1 MNENIKGIAREL
13 PGERTG
19 NRALVDM
26 FKIGRVLPKIMKV
39 MEDEGLN
46 IAEAEMIPQML
57 MDRMEKNSELHEKA
71 KQFTVHEKLFRQ
83 HL

>member
-1 MNENIKGIAREL
+1 MNENVKEIACEL
-13 PGERTG
+13 PGVRTG

-26 FKIGRVLPKIMKV
+26 FKIGRVLHKIMKV

-57 MDRMEKNSELHEKA
+57 MDRMEKNSELHEKD